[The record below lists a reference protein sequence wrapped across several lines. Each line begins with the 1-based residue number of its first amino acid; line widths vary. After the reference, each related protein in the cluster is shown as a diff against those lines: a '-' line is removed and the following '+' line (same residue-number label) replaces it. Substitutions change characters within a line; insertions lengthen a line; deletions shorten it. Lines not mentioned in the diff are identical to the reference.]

1 MRLIDMLCGFFWLCF
16 LGKTDIDISGI
27 CDDSRKVK
35 KGDVFICITGAWCDG
50 HDYIGEAIDK
60 GAAAIIVSRPDV
72 FYRVYEARHENIR
85 GLTTDGLQKITWI
98 WTQDTRLAE
107 AWMAGR
113 FYHNVA
119 LFEKVNWD
127 INRNVNRNEKC
138 CMSKNIEKSTESYI
152 KKQNSCDNRKDDRS
166 GNKKKNK
173 KENRKDN
180 KGIKTILSDSHLEH
194 TDKKDSECQD
204 KLRSLESMVYLK
216 KSEYP
221 YIIGITGTKGKTTT
235 SYMLKSIFEKAGYKV
250 GLIGT
255 VVIDTGKEVIQAT
268 QTTPSALE
276 LHKYLQMMRHNH
288 VDVVVL
294 EVSSQGLKQH
304 RIAGITLDAAV
315 LTNIYEDHIGPNEHA
330 DMEEYMY
337 CKSLIFRQSRIGFV
351 NEDSSGAVQI
361 TKQAACPIIYYSLK
375 KLENTKEKI
384 SSNTNIV
391 TSTLHKNKKT
401 VLEKAY
407 SELDNF
413 KEKDSK
419 IQNSE
424 LKKLEFEDVELQK
437 LKSENLK
444 LKDVDLQKLKPKDLK
459 LEDKKLQNL
468 KAEDTKSQDITLE
481 DIATN
486 MPTEFNEENALAAA
500 TVAQHFCIS
509 KTFIHQGLMDVHVPG
524 RMEILP
530 YFKDFTVMI
539 DYAHN
544 ATALENLLHAVRKI
558 YTGKIICVFGCGG
571 NRDKHRRI
579 EMGEVSG
586 RLADL
591 TIITNDNPRFEPP
604 ETIISQIEDGVL
616 KAGGQYMIIP
626 DRCEAIATG
635 ISMAHS
641 GDIVIFAGKGHENY
655 QEIKGVKYPLDEHI
669 YIKEKY
675 NYCL

>member
-1 MRLIDMLCGFFWLCF
+1 MCLIDMLCGFFWLCF

-35 KGDVFICITGAWCDG
+35 KGDVFICIAGAWCDG
-50 HDYIGEAIDK
+50 HDYIGEVIDK

-85 GLTTDGLQKITWI
+85 DLTDEQQKITWI
-98 WTQDTRLAE
+98 WTADTRLAE

-113 FYHNVA
+113 FYHSIELCENINQDDEKNV
-119 LFEKVNWD
+119 
-127 INRNVNRNEKC
+127 KC
-138 CMSKNIEKSTESYI
+138 CIHKNMEKDAKSHI
-152 KKQNSCDNRKDDRS
+152 KNQNNYGSREDD
-166 GNKKKNK
+166 
-173 KENRKDN
+173 RKDN
-180 KGIKTILSDSHLEH
+180 KKE
-194 TDKKDSECQD
+194 SECQD
-204 KLRSLESMVYLK
+204 KLRNLKSTVYLK

-221 YIIGITGTKGKTTT
+221 CIIGITGTKGKTTT
-235 SYMLKSIFEKAGYKV
+235 TYMLKSIFEKAGYKV

-255 VVIDTGKEVIQAT
+255 VVIDTGKEVLQAT

-276 LHKYLQMMRHNH
+276 LHRYLQMMRRNH
-288 VDVVVL
+288 VDVVVM

-304 RIAGITLDAAV
+304 RIVGITLDAAV

-337 CKSLIFRQSRIGFV
+337 CKSLIFKQSKIGFI
-351 NEDSSGAVQI
+351 NEDSPRAVEI
-361 TKQAACPIIYYSLK
+361 AKQAACPVKYYSLK
-375 KLENTKEKI
+375 KLENMK
-384 SSNTNIV
+384 
-391 TSTLHKNKKT
+391 
-401 VLEKAY
+401 
-407 SELDNF
+407 
-413 KEKDSK
+413 
-419 IQNSE
+419 
-424 LKKLEFEDVELQK
+424 
-437 LKSENLK
+437 ENL
-444 LKDVDLQKLKPKDLK
+444 
-459 LEDKKLQNL
+459 
-468 KAEDTKSQDITLE
+468 
-481 DIATN
+481 ATN
-486 MPTEFNEENALAAA
+486 MPAEFNKENALAAA

-544 ATALENLLHAVRKI
+544 ATALENLLYAVRKI

-626 DRCEAIATG
+626 DRCEAIDTG
-635 ISMAHS
+635 IHMAHP
-641 GDIVIFAGKGHENY
+641 GDIVILAGKGHENY

-675 NYCL
+675 NHCL

>member
-1 MRLIDMLCGFFWLCF
+1 MCLIDMLCGFFWLCF

-35 KGDVFICITGAWCDG
+35 KGDVFICIAGAWCDG
-50 HDYIGEAIDK
+50 HDYIGEVIDK

-85 GLTTDGLQKITWI
+85 DLTDEQQKITWI
-98 WTQDTRLAE
+98 WTADTRLAE

-113 FYHNVA
+113 FYHSIELCENINQDDEKNV
-119 LFEKVNWD
+119 
-127 INRNVNRNEKC
+127 KC
-138 CMSKNIEKSTESYI
+138 CIHKNMEKDAKSHI
-152 KKQNSCDNRKDDRS
+152 KNQNNYGSREDD
-166 GNKKKNK
+166 
-173 KENRKDN
+173 RKDN
-180 KGIKTILSDSHLEH
+180 KKE
-194 TDKKDSECQD
+194 SECQD
-204 KLRSLESMVYLK
+204 KLRNLKSTVYLK

-221 YIIGITGTKGKTTT
+221 CIIGITGTKGKTTT
-235 SYMLKSIFEKAGYKV
+235 TYMLKSIFEKAGYKV

-255 VVIDTGKEVIQAT
+255 VVIDTGKAVLQAT

-276 LHKYLQMMRHNH
+276 LHRYLQMMRRNH
-288 VDVVVL
+288 VDVVVM

-304 RIAGITLDAAV
+304 RIAGITLDAVV

-337 CKSLIFRQSRIGFV
+337 CKSLIFKQSKIGFI
-351 NEDSSGAVQI
+351 NEDSPRAVEI
-361 TKQAACPIIYYSLK
+361 AKQAACPVKYYSLK
-375 KLENTKEKI
+375 KLENMK
-384 SSNTNIV
+384 
-391 TSTLHKNKKT
+391 
-401 VLEKAY
+401 
-407 SELDNF
+407 
-413 KEKDSK
+413 
-419 IQNSE
+419 
-424 LKKLEFEDVELQK
+424 
-437 LKSENLK
+437 ENL
-444 LKDVDLQKLKPKDLK
+444 
-459 LEDKKLQNL
+459 
-468 KAEDTKSQDITLE
+468 
-481 DIATN
+481 ATN
-486 MPTEFNEENALAAA
+486 MPAEFNKENALAAA

-544 ATALENLLHAVRKI
+544 ATALENLLYAVRKI

-626 DRCEAIATG
+626 DRCEAIDTG
-635 ISMAHS
+635 IHMAHP
-641 GDIVIFAGKGHENY
+641 GDIVILAGKGHENY

-675 NYCL
+675 NHCL

>member
-1 MRLIDMLCGFFWLCF
+1 MCLIDMLCGFFWLCF

-60 GAAAIIVSRPDV
+60 GAAAVIVSRPDV

-85 GLTTDGLQKITWI
+85 GLTDGQQKITWI
-98 WTQDTRLAE
+98 WTADTRLAE

-113 FYHNVA
+113 FYHSMELCENINQDDEKNV
-119 LFEKVNWD
+119 
-127 INRNVNRNEKC
+127 KC
-138 CMSKNIEKSTESYI
+138 CIHKNMEKDAESHI
-152 KKQNSCDNRKDDRS
+152 KNQNNYGSREDD
-166 GNKKKNK
+166 
-173 KENRKDN
+173 RKDN
-180 KGIKTILSDSHLEH
+180 KKE
-194 TDKKDSECQD
+194 SECQD
-204 KLRSLESMVYLK
+204 KLRNLKSTVYLK

-221 YIIGITGTKGKTTT
+221 CIIGITGTKGKTTT

-255 VVIDTGKEVIQAT
+255 IVIDTGKEVLQAT

-276 LHKYLQMMRHNH
+276 LHRYLQMMRKNH
-288 VDVVVL
+288 VDVVVM

-304 RIAGITLDAAV
+304 RITGITLDAAV

-337 CKSLIFRQSRIGFV
+337 CKSLIFKQSKIGFV
-351 NEDSSGAVQI
+351 NEDSPRAVEI
-361 TKQAACPIIYYSLK
+361 AKQAACPVEYYSLK
-375 KLENTKEKI
+375 RLENMKEKLSANKI
-384 SSNTNIV
+384 NNI
-391 TSTLHKNKKT
+391 LHKNKKQ
-401 VLEKAY
+401 VLEK
-407 SELDNF
+407 
-413 KEKDSK
+413 SK
-419 IQNSE
+419 N
-424 LKKLEFEDVELQK
+424 LEPND
-437 LKSENLK
+437 LK
-444 LKDVDLQKLKPKDLK
+444 LKDV
-459 LEDKKLQNL
+459 
-468 KAEDTKSQDITLE
+468 KSQEIELE
-481 DIATN
+481 DIITN
-486 MPTEFNEENALAAA
+486 MPAEFNKENALAAA

-530 YFKDFTVMI
+530 YFKNFTVMI

-544 ATALENLLHAVRKI
+544 ATALENLLYAVRKI

-616 KAGGQYMIIP
+616 KTGGQYMIIP
-626 DRCEAIATG
+626 DRCEAIDTC
-635 ISMAHS
+635 IHMAHP
-641 GDIVIFAGKGHENY
+641 GDIVILAGKGHENY

-675 NYCL
+675 NHCL

>member
-1 MRLIDMLCGFFWLCF
+1 MCLIDMLCGFFWLCF

-35 KGDVFICITGAWCDG
+35 KGDVFICIAGAWCDG
-50 HDYIGEAIDK
+50 HDYIGEVIDK

-85 GLTTDGLQKITWI
+85 DLTDEQQKITWI
-98 WTQDTRLAE
+98 WTADTRLAE

-113 FYHNVA
+113 FYHSIELCENINQDDEKNV
-119 LFEKVNWD
+119 
-127 INRNVNRNEKC
+127 KC
-138 CMSKNIEKSTESYI
+138 CIHKNMEKDAKSHI
-152 KKQNSCDNRKDDRS
+152 KNQNNYGSREDD
-166 GNKKKNK
+166 
-173 KENRKDN
+173 RKDN
-180 KGIKTILSDSHLEH
+180 KKE
-194 TDKKDSECQD
+194 SECQD
-204 KLRSLESMVYLK
+204 KLRNLKSTVYLK

-221 YIIGITGTKGKTTT
+221 CIIGITGTKGKNTTT
-235 SYMLKSIFEKAGYKV
+235 YMLKSIFEKAGYIV

-255 VVIDTGKEVIQAT
+255 VVIDTGKEVLQAT

-276 LHKYLQMMRHNH
+276 LHRYLQMMRRNH
-288 VDVVVL
+288 VDVVVM

-304 RIAGITLDAAV
+304 RIAGITLDAVV

-337 CKSLIFRQSRIGFV
+337 CKSLIFKQSKIGFI
-351 NEDSSGAVQI
+351 NEDSPRAVEI
-361 TKQAACPIIYYSLK
+361 AKQAACPVEYYSLK
-375 KLENTKEKI
+375 KLENMK
-384 SSNTNIV
+384 
-391 TSTLHKNKKT
+391 
-401 VLEKAY
+401 
-407 SELDNF
+407 
-413 KEKDSK
+413 
-419 IQNSE
+419 
-424 LKKLEFEDVELQK
+424 
-437 LKSENLK
+437 ENL
-444 LKDVDLQKLKPKDLK
+444 
-459 LEDKKLQNL
+459 
-468 KAEDTKSQDITLE
+468 
-481 DIATN
+481 ATN
-486 MPTEFNEENALAAA
+486 MPAEFNKENALAAA

-544 ATALENLLHAVRKI
+544 ATALENLLYAVRKI

-626 DRCEAIATG
+626 DRCEAIDTC
-635 ISMAHS
+635 IHMAHP
-641 GDIVIFAGKGHENY
+641 GDIVILAGKGHENY

-675 NYCL
+675 NHCL

>member
-1 MRLIDMLCGFFWLCF
+1 MCLIDMLCGFFWLCF

-35 KGDVFICITGAWCDG
+35 KGDVFICIAGAWCDG
-50 HDYIGEAIDK
+50 HDYIGEVIDK

-85 GLTTDGLQKITWI
+85 DLTDEQQKITWI
-98 WTQDTRLAE
+98 WTADTRLAE

-113 FYHNVA
+113 FYHSIELCENINQDDEKNV
-119 LFEKVNWD
+119 
-127 INRNVNRNEKC
+127 KC
-138 CMSKNIEKSTESYI
+138 CIHKNMEKDAKSHI
-152 KKQNSCDNRKDDRS
+152 KNQNNYGSREDD
-166 GNKKKNK
+166 
-173 KENRKDN
+173 RKDN
-180 KGIKTILSDSHLEH
+180 KKE
-194 TDKKDSECQD
+194 SECQD
-204 KLRSLESMVYLK
+204 KLRNLKSTVYLK

-221 YIIGITGTKGKTTT
+221 CIIGITGTKGKTTT
-235 SYMLKSIFEKAGYKV
+235 TYMLKSIFEKAGYKV

-255 VVIDTGKEVIQAT
+255 VVIDTGKEVLQAT

-276 LHKYLQMMRHNH
+276 LHRYLQMMRRNH
-288 VDVVVL
+288 VDVVVM

-304 RIAGITLDAAV
+304 RIAGITLDAVV

-337 CKSLIFRQSRIGFV
+337 CKSLIFKQSKIGFI
-351 NEDSSGAVQI
+351 NEDSPRAVEI
-361 TKQAACPIIYYSLK
+361 AKQAACPVEYYSLK
-375 KLENTKEKI
+375 KLENMK
-384 SSNTNIV
+384 
-391 TSTLHKNKKT
+391 
-401 VLEKAY
+401 
-407 SELDNF
+407 
-413 KEKDSK
+413 
-419 IQNSE
+419 
-424 LKKLEFEDVELQK
+424 
-437 LKSENLK
+437 ENL
-444 LKDVDLQKLKPKDLK
+444 
-459 LEDKKLQNL
+459 
-468 KAEDTKSQDITLE
+468 
-481 DIATN
+481 ATN
-486 MPTEFNEENALAAA
+486 MPAEFNKENALAAA

-544 ATALENLLHAVRKI
+544 ATALENLLYAVRKI

-626 DRCEAIATG
+626 DRCEAIDTG
-635 ISMAHS
+635 IHMAHP
-641 GDIVIFAGKGHENY
+641 GDIVILAGKGHENY

-675 NYCL
+675 NHCL